1 MKAYKGFDKN
11 MQCRSF
17 QFKEGNT
24 YEEDRAVLCKA
35 GFHACENP
43 IDVFRYYAP
52 GKSIFHYVELED
64 VSEMCEKDSKVCG
77 KKIKIGAEISLRD
90 MIRAGVKIDIQ
101 TANTATS
108 GDSSPAAT
116 SEDSSPTGT
125 SGDYS
130 HAATSGGYSPT
141 ATSGDYSHAATSGDH
156 SPAATS
162 GDSSPAAT
170 SGDSSPAATSGDSS
184 PAATSGN
191 YSHAATSG
199 NYSTAATSGNYSH
212 AATSGNSSPAATSGN
227 SSPAVTSGYH
237 SPAATSGKD
246 SIAAAIGRGS
256 KAKSTLGNWI
266 VLAEY
271 GDWNGGCYPVRC
283 VKCGKIDGEFLK
295 QDVWYR
301 LEDGEFVEAGEDE

>member
-11 MQCRSF
+11 MQCMGF
-17 QFKEGNT
+17 QFEEGKT
-24 YEEDRAVLCKA
+24 YEEDHAALCKA

-52 GKSIFHYVELED
+52 GKSIFHEVELED
-64 VSEMCEKDSKVCG
+64 VSEMRGKDSKVCG

-108 GDSSPAAT
+108 GNSSPAAT
-116 SEDSSPTGT
+116 SGDYSPAATSGVSSPAAT
-125 SGDYS
+125 SGNSS
-130 HAATSGGYSPT
+130 HAATSGDYSPAAT
-141 ATSGDYSHAATSGDH
+141 SGNYSPAATSGNSSPAATSGDYSHAATSGDY

-162 GDSSPAAT
+162 GV
-170 SGDSSPAATSGDSS
+170 SS

-191 YSHAATSG
+191 FSPAATSG
-199 NYSTAATSGNYSH
+199 DYSP
-212 AATSGNSSPAATSGN
+212 AATSGNSSPAATSGH
-227 SSPAVTSGYH
+227 S

-246 SIAAAIGRGS
+246 SIAAAIGRDS

-271 GDWNGGCYPVRC
+271 RDWNGGCYPVRC

-295 QDVWYR
+295 PDMWYR
-301 LEDGEFVEAGEDE
+301 LKDGEFVEADEDE